1 MQRTLAPIIA
11 GCVAALVF
19 AAPKPASAMTAPAVH
34 YGETDAGIVKPVK
47 KRDYRGRG
55 YKKYGYGRG
64 YRNYG
69 YRNYGY
75 RNYGYR
81 RYGGY
86 GDRPYGYRGGY
97 GYPYWRRPGLTLQ
110 FGF

>member
-1 MQRTLAPIIA
+1 MQRSLAPIIA

-34 YGETDAGIVKPVK
+34 YGETDAGIVQPVK
-47 KRDYRGRG
+47 KGGYNKGYYRGRG
-55 YKKYGYGRG
+55 HKYGHYRGRG
-64 YRNYG
+64 HKYGHYRNYG
-69 YRNYGY
+69 GY
-75 RNYGYR
+75 
-81 RYGGY
+81 
-86 GDRPYGYRGGY
+86 GY